1 MVFLGCK
8 GNVVGG
14 RDLRLRQPSACHLSG
29 PRRAGQGPPLHAEP
43 KPAAIAP
50 SPKPYTPVCRR
61 MGWGDAGMKRR
72 VLLREPIG
80 VALETLRAHQMRSF
94 LVLLGIILSVSTL
107 IVVVSL
113 ISGVNR
119 YIAERVAN
127 LGSNVFLLTRFPII
141 TDVEEFV
148 KANRRNK
155 KVTWDDYAAL
165 SETMKLPLRLGVEQ
179 RTSAKVRVGS
189 QSLEDCN
196 IRGVTANM
204 GEIDPVQPKDGRY
217 SSDGDDQS
225 RAMVTMTGR
234 DVAEKL
240 FPNVDAIGQQVLID
254 GRPFQ
259 VVGIAKPIG
268 SVLGQ
273 SQDNFA
279 YIPIQTYFKMY
290 GSYEGIWVNI
300 QARGA
305 EWMDRTQ
312 DEARALMRARR
323 HLSPNEKDNFGIFD
337 SATLMDLWK
346 NLTGVIATAMI
357 GVVSVF
363 LVIGGVVIMNVML
376 ATVTERTR
384 EIGIRKALGAR
395 HRDILL
401 QFLIE
406 AAFMAAVGGAIGV
419 GVAYGIA
426 GLTTATTSVPMNV
439 PIVAVLLAEVI
450 SASVGV
456 FFGVYP
462 ARRAASLQPIEALR
476 QEL

>member
-1 MVFLGCK
+1 
-8 GNVVGG
+8 
-14 RDLRLRQPSACHLSG
+14 
-29 PRRAGQGPPLHAEP
+29 
-43 KPAAIAP
+43 
-50 SPKPYTPVCRR
+50 
-61 MGWGDAGMKRR
+61 MKRR
-72 VLLREPIG
+72 VLLREPVI
-80 VALETLRAHQMRSF
+80 VALETLRAHKMRSF
-94 LVLLGIILSVSTL
+94 LMLLGTILSVSTL
-107 IVVVSL
+107 IVVIAL

-119 YIAERVAN
+119 YIADRVAN

-141 TDVEEFV
+141 TDVEEYV

-155 KVTWDDYAAL
+155 KVTWDDYEAL
-165 SETMKLPLRLGVEQ
+165 RANLKLPERVGVEQ
-179 RTSAKVRVGS
+179 RTSGKVRAGS

-204 GEIDPVQPKDGRY
+204 VDIDIVIPADGRY
-217 SSDGDDQS
+217 ITEGDDRS
-225 RAMVTMTGR
+225 RALMTMIGQ
-234 DVAEKL
+234 DVATKL
-240 FPNVDAIGQQVLID
+240 FPNVDAIGREILID

-290 GSYEGIWVNI
+290 GTQETIWVNI

-337 SATLMDLWK
+337 SATLMALWK

-401 QFLIE
+401 QFLVE
-406 AAFMAAVGGAIGV
+406 AAVMAAVGGAIGV
-419 GVAYGIA
+419 ITAYAIS
-426 GLTTATTSVPMNV
+426 GLTRATTSVPMSV
-439 PIVAVLLAEVI
+439 PFTAVVIAEVI
-450 SASVGV
+450 SAAVGI

-462 ARRAASLQPIEALR
+462 AKKAASLPPIEALR
-476 QEL
+476 QEF

>member
-1 MVFLGCK
+1 M
-8 GNVVGG
+8 
-14 RDLRLRQPSACHLSG
+14 RS
-29 PRRAGQGPPLHAEP
+29 
-43 KPAAIAP
+43 
-50 SPKPYTPVCRR
+50 
-61 MGWGDAGMKRR
+61 R
-72 VLLREPIG
+72 VPLREPIG
-80 VALETLRAHQMRSF
+80 VALETLRAHKMRSF
-94 LVLLGIILSVSTL
+94 LMLLGIILSVSTL
-107 IVVVSL
+107 IVVIAL
-113 ISGVNR
+113 ISGVDR
-119 YIAERVAN
+119 YIADRVAN

-155 KVTWDDYAAL
+155 KVTWDDYESL
-165 SETMKLPLRLGVEQ
+165 RENMKLPLRVGVEL
-179 RTSAKVRVGS
+179 RSSGKVRVGS
-189 QSLEDCN
+189 LSINDSN

-204 GEIDPVQPKDGRY
+204 GDIDIVVPADGRY
-217 SSDGDDQS
+217 ISEGDDQS
-225 RAMVTMTGR
+225 RALVTMIGN
-234 DVAEKL
+234 DLASKL
-240 FPNVDAIGQQVLID
+240 FPNVDPIGHEVLID

-290 GSYEGIWVNI
+290 GAYEGIWINI

-305 EWMDRTQ
+305 EWMERTQ
-312 DEARALMRARR
+312 DEARVLMRARR

-337 SATLMDLWK
+337 SATLMGLWK
-346 NLTGVIATAMI
+346 NLTGVIATAMV

-395 HRDILL
+395 RRDILL
-401 QFLIE
+401 QFLVE
-406 AAFMAAVGGAIGV
+406 ATVMAAIGGAIGV
-419 GVAYGIA
+419 TVAYAIS
-426 GLTTATTSVPMNV
+426 GLTTALSSVPMSV
-439 PIVAVLLAEVI
+439 PLPAVFMAELI
-450 SASVGV
+450 SAAVGV

-462 ARRAASLQPIEALR
+462 AKKAAGLQPIEALR
-476 QEL
+476 QEM